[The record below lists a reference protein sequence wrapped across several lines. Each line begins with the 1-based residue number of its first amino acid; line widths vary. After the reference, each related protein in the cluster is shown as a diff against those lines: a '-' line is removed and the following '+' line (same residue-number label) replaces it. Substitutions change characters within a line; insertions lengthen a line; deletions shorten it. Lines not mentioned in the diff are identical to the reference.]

1 MVMNYSN
8 YIFNKIFKML
18 ANTVLRSELF
28 FFLLYLYHSQVLFCA
43 ETKQQVKIYE

>member
-18 ANTVLRSELF
+18 ANTVLSSEL